1 MQKAVALCIHAFTT
15 LVNRHDDF
23 SLAITMTTIG
33 SLIAMVSQPTKLLS
47 NMLGWASKY
56 KYRKARLNV
65 LKKA

>member
-47 NMLGWASKY
+47 NMLGWA
-56 KYRKARLNV
+56 
-65 LKKA
+65 